1 MYVIIPLVGINKEV
15 FFMAEQLLNKDVRK
29 QVVEILG
36 NMDGKVKL
44 LLFVKDK
51 DCDFCDTVVS
61 LLNELTEVGEKVT
74 FEKHNIDSEVAKN
87 YHINNAPAIVLL
99 TPEGKDK
106 GVRFYGIPSGH
117 EFGTLLQD
125 IVSFSKGALS
135 GISEELQ
142 KKITEI
148 DKDIDIKVFITPTCP
163 YCPKAVITA
172 HNIAMLNDR
181 ITASMIEANEFKEL
195 SIKHGVSSVP
205 HIVINDTVEFV
216 GAYPEEQFVNE
227 VLKAV

>member
-1 MYVIIPLVGINKEV
+1 
-15 FFMAEQLLNKDVRK
+15 MAEQLLNKDVRK

-36 NMDGKVKL
+36 NMDGEVKL
-44 LLFVKDK
+44 LLFIKDK
-51 DCDFCDTVVS
+51 DCDFCDTVTS
-61 LLNELTEVGEKVT
+61 LLSELTEVGEKVT

-87 YHINNAPAIVLL
+87 YHINDAPAIVLL
-99 TPEGKDK
+99 TPEGEDK

-135 GISEELQ
+135 GISEESQ
-142 KKITEI
+142 KKIKDI

-172 HNIAMLNDR
+172 HNIAMINDK
-181 ITASMIEANEFKEL
+181 ITASMVEANEFKEL
-195 SIKHGVSSVP
+195 SMKHGVSSVP
-205 HIVINDTVEFV
+205 HIVINDNIEFV

>member
-1 MYVIIPLVGINKEV
+1 
-15 FFMAEQLLNKDVRK
+15 MAEQLLNKDVRK

-36 NMDGKVKL
+36 NMDGEVKL

-51 DCDFCDTVVS
+51 CDFCDTVVS
-61 LLNELTEVGEKVT
+61 LLSELTEVGEKVN
-74 FEKHNIDSEVAKN
+74 FEKYNIDSEVAKN
-87 YHINNAPAIVLL
+87 YHINDAPAIVLL

-125 IVSFSKGALS
+125 IVNFSKGALS
-135 GISEELQ
+135 SISEESQ

-195 SIKHGVSSVP
+195 SMKHGVSSVP
-205 HIVINDTVEFV
+205 HIVINDNVEFV
-216 GAYPEEQFVNE
+216 GAYPEEQFVDE